1 MKEVNMKNNLVSRI
15 LTAAIALAAAVTV
28 HAQDK
33 AVTATVPFNFY
44 VGSTAMPQ
52 GDYRLVNVSN
62 GAVLTISS
70 TGNEVHK
77 AITTMHVVG
86 KSLSEPPRLV
96 FVRYGDVY
104 FLHQVWTGNDSIGQA
119 LGRSQR
125 EKALARD
132 NAAPT
137 LAVIRL
143 ALR

>member
-1 MKEVNMKNNLVSRI
+1 MKNNLVSRI
-15 LTAAIALAAAVTV
+15 LTAGIALAAVVAV

-62 GAVLTISS
+62 GAVLSISS
-70 TGNEVHK
+70 TRNEVSK
-77 AITTMHVVG
+77 AITTIHVVG
-86 KSLSEPPRLV
+86 KALNEPPRLV

-104 FLHQVWTGNDSIGQA
+104 FLHQVWTGNSSVGQA
-119 LGRSQR
+119 LNRSQR
-125 EKALARD
+125 EKELARD
-132 NAAPT
+132 NGSPT
-137 LAVIRL
+137 VAVIRL